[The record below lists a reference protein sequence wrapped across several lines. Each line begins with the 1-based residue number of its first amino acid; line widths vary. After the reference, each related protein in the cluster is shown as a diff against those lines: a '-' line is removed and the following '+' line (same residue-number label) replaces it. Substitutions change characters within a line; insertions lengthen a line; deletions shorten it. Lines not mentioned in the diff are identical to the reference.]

1 VAFWYFKR
9 RERASLAVNSNPYA
23 LPTSVRFGDN
33 DRINSLSAM
42 QSAVQDP
49 PLPLAVA
56 ASSPANLNNNNNN
69 NNNNAIAGST
79 IGQKPSKRRTMV
91 GQYEML
97 PQDQQRQQQQQQQWG
112 GSVMQ
117 PPSPVR
123 QHSPTAW
130 AGSVA
135 GMPPAS
141 PHAHARGNTVVAAQS
156 PLAYD
161 AVDQQQQ
168 HEAYDAL
175 SLKPTSQPVLSM
187 RERGDTR
194 QQRSA
199 PDLTYQPMTQQPLK
213 YVELGPEKQ
222 LRYGGLAPEQP
233 APQNE
238 LWPDEMDSV
247 PNTPMRYDGNH
258 PAYGELGVE
267 PAHPRQY
274 GELGPEQPLRYG
286 ELRPEIDGGG
296 EPRAYGEMPIRPS
309 EQLDEQQDA
318 YLQVPEVDGGGELY
332 DQVPTRK
339 MVASPGGRSKNRA
352 MAAAGNN
359 QFR

>member
-1 VAFWYFKR
+1 
-9 RERASLAVNSNPYA
+9 
-23 LPTSVRFGDN
+23 
-33 DRINSLSAM
+33 M

-49 PLPLAVA
+49 LAPAPVA
-56 ASSPANLNNNNNN
+56 PPAALAPAVSS
-69 NNNNAIAGST
+69 GST
-79 IGQKPSKRRTMV
+79 LKPKPSKRRTMV
-91 GQYEML
+91 GQYEVL
-97 PQDQQRQQQQQQQWG
+97 PQDQQRQQQPPLWG

-117 PPSPVR
+117 PPTPHR

-135 GMPPAS
+135 GMPAG
-141 PHAHARGNTVVAAQS
+141 RGNTVVGAQQQ
-156 PLAYD
+156 PPATYD
-161 AVDQQQQ
+161 AVEQQQQQ
-168 HEAYDAL
+168 HEAYNAL

-199 PDLTYQPMTQQPLK
+199 PDLTYQPMAQQPLK
-213 YVELGPEKQ
+213 YVELAPEKQ

-233 APQNE
+233 AAQNE
-238 LWPDEMDSV
+238 LWPDEMESV
-247 PNTPMRYDGNH
+247 PNTPMH
-258 PAYGELGVE
+258 PHPSYGELGVE

-286 ELRPEIDGGG
+286 ELRPEIDGAG
-296 EPRAYGEMPIRPS
+296 EREPQAYGEMPIRP
-309 EQLDEQQDA
+309 EHGDQE
-318 YLQVPEVDGGGELY
+318 YLQVPEIDGGGELY

-352 MAAAGNN
+352 IAAAGNN

>member
-1 VAFWYFKR
+1 
-9 RERASLAVNSNPYA
+9 
-23 LPTSVRFGDN
+23 VRFGDN

-91 GQYEML
+91 GQYE
-97 PQDQQRQQQQQQQWG
+97 
-112 GSVMQ
+112 SVA
-117 PPSPVR
+117 SRSAASTTAAAAAVAVGRLRHAAAHARHR

-135 GMPPAS
+135 GMPAAGMPAQ
-141 PHAHARGNTVVAAQS
+141 AARGNTIVGVK

-168 HEAYDAL
+168 HEAYNAL
-175 SLKPTSQPVLSM
+175 SLKPTSQPVMSM
-187 RERGDTR
+187 HERGDPR

-199 PDLTYQPMTQQPLK
+199 PDLTYQPMASQPLK
-213 YVELGPEKQ
+213 YVELAPEKQ

-233 APQNE
+233 AAQNE
-238 LWPDEMDSV
+238 LWPDEMESV
-247 PNTPMRYDGNH
+247 PNTPMH
-258 PAYGELGVE
+258 PHPSYGELGVE

-286 ELRPEIDGGG
+286 ELRPEIDATG
-296 EPRAYGEMPIRPS
+296 EREPQAYGEMPLGP
-309 EQLDEQQDA
+309 EPGDQM

-352 MAAAGNN
+352 IAAAGNN

>member
-1 VAFWYFKR
+1 
-9 RERASLAVNSNPYA
+9 
-23 LPTSVRFGDN
+23 
-33 DRINSLSAM
+33 M

-49 PLPLAVA
+49 VPIANPA
-56 ASSPANLNNNNNN
+56 AAAISSPA
-69 NNNNAIAGST
+69 IAPLVSSSGST
-79 IGQKPSKRRTMV
+79 VKQKPSKRRTMV
-91 GQYEML
+91 GQYEVL
-97 PQDQQRQQQQQQQWG
+97 PQDQQRQQQQQQQQLHWG

-117 PPSPVR
+117 PPTPHR

-135 GMPPAS
+135 GMPAAGMPAQ
-141 PHAHARGNTVVAAQS
+141 AARGNTIVGVK

-168 HEAYDAL
+168 HEAYNAL
-175 SLKPTSQPVLSM
+175 SLKPTSQPVMSM
-187 RERGDTR
+187 HERGDPR

-199 PDLTYQPMTQQPLK
+199 PDLTYQPMASQPLK
-213 YVELGPEKQ
+213 YVELAPEKQ

-233 APQNE
+233 AAQNE
-238 LWPDEMDSV
+238 LWPDEMESV
-247 PNTPMRYDGNH
+247 PNTPMH
-258 PAYGELGVE
+258 PHPSYGELGVE

-286 ELRPEIDGGG
+286 ELRPEIDATG
-296 EPRAYGEMPIRPS
+296 EREPQAYGEMPLGP
-309 EQLDEQQDA
+309 EPGDQM

-352 MAAAGNN
+352 IAAAGNN